1 MTATTLPEVSTGPLS
16 TVSLPTLFSVLGP
29 VRVRGVRGAR
39 KPLAVLTALLLH
51 ANEWVDVEQLIAATW
66 QEQAAP
72 ASAEAN
78 LKTYIWHW
86 RRTLPA
92 AAGGPRIERGEHA
105 YRLRVEPGE
114 LDVDHVELLAG
125 QGRRARD
132 EGARARAAALFGTA
146 LGLWRGKPFDGL
158 RADSGLGTVTWL
170 ASVHRNLRLEL
181 AEVSGSLGRFREAE
195 QLLRGLVDEDPW
207 WEPPWARWM
216 ELLCDR
222 GRSGDAIGLYRRA
235 RAALRSDLGVEPG
248 PELTTAFR
256 HAVEG
261 AVEGEVHDGR
271 R

>member
-1 MTATTLPEVSTGPLS
+1 MTATTLTEVSTGPLS
-16 TVSLPTLFSVLGP
+16 TVSFPPLFSVLGP

-72 ASAEAN
+72 VSAEAN

-114 LDVDHVELLAG
+114 LDVDHLELLAG

-132 EGARARAAALFGTA
+132 VGARARAAALFGAA
-146 LGLWRGKPFDGL
+146 LGLWRGTPFDGL
-158 RADSGLGTVTWL
+158 RAGSGPGTVTWL

-181 AEVSGSLGRFREAE
+181 AEVHGSLGRFREAE
-195 QLLRGLVDEDPW
+195 ALLRGLVDEDPW

-222 GRSGDAIGLYRRA
+222 GRSSEAIGLYRRA

-248 PELTTAFR
+248 PELTAAFR
-256 HAVEG
+256 RATEG
-261 AVEGEVHDGR
+261 QVRDGR

>member
-16 TVSLPTLFSVLGP
+16 TVSLPALFSVLGP
-29 VRVRGVRGAR
+29 VRVRGIRGAR

-51 ANEWVDVEQLIAATW
+51 ANEWVGVEQLIAETW
-66 QEQAAP
+66 QEQDAP

-86 RRTLPA
+86 RRQLPPA
-92 AAGGPRIERGEHA
+92 LGGPRIERGEHA

-125 QGRRARD
+125 QGRHARD
-132 EGARARAAALFGTA
+132 EGARARAAALFGSA

-158 RADSGLGTVTWL
+158 RADSGLGTLTWL
-170 ASVHRNLRLEL
+170 EGVHRNLRLEL
-181 AEVSGSLGRFREAE
+181 AELLGSLGRYREAE
-195 QLLRGLVDEDPW
+195 VLLRGLVDEEPW
-207 WEPPWARWM
+207 WETPWVRWM

-222 GRSGDAIGLYRRA
+222 GRCDDAIGLYRRA

-248 PELTTAFR
+248 AELTAAFR
-256 HAVEG
+256 RAVEG
-261 AVEGEVHDGR
+261 GVRNGR

>member
-1 MTATTLPEVSTGPLS
+1 MPATTLSEVSTGPLS
-16 TVSLPTLFSVLGP
+16 TVSLPALFSVLGP

-66 QEQAAP
+66 QEQDAP

-86 RRTLPA
+86 RRTLPDA
-92 AAGGPRIERGEHA
+92 LGDPRIERGEHA
-105 YRLRVEPGE
+105 YRLRVEPGD

-132 EGARARAAALFGTA
+132 EGSRARAAALFGSA
-146 LGLWRGKPFDGL
+146 LELWRGRPFDGL

-170 ASVHRNLRLEL
+170 EGVHRNLRLEL
-181 AEVSGSLGRFREAE
+181 AELSGSLGRFREAE
-195 QLLRGLVDEDPW
+195 TLLRGLVDEDPW
-207 WEPPWARWM
+207 WEQPWVCWM
-216 ELLCDR
+216 GLLCGR
-222 GRSGDAIGLYRRA
+222 GRPGDAIALYRRA

-248 PELTTAFR
+248 PELTAAFR
-256 HAVEG
+256 T
-261 AVEGEVHDGR
+261 AVEGEVRDGR